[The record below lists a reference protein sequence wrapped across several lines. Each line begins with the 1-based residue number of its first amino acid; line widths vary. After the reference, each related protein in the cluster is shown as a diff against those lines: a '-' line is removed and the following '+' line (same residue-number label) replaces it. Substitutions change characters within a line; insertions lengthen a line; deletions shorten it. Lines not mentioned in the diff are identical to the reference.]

1 MVSIEARLTALEEST
16 KRLATKQDVQ
26 EIKTLLHA
34 LESRCNRRMLNLAMW
49 LGGISV
55 TALAATVYAVAHIA
69 ALALGS

>member
-1 MVSIEARLTALEEST
+1 MEAIEARLTALEEST

-26 EIKTLLHA
+26 EIKTLVHA
-34 LESRCNRRMLNLAMW
+34 LESRFYRRMLNLAMW

-55 TALAATVYAVAHIA
+55 TALAAIVYATVHIT